1 MLFKN
6 ILFEM
11 EPDRVVKKTFLK
23 CENTKSLHSFCTG
36 GVRKICEILEIA
48 ISKEWMKSVTTL

>member
-1 MLFKN
+1 M
-6 ILFEM
+6 LFEM